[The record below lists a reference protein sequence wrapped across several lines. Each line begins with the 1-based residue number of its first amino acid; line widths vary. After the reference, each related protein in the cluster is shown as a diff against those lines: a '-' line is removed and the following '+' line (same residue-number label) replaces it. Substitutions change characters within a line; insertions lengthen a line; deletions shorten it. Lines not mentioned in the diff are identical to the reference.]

1 MTLTNPNR
9 FSTAGTSGTL
19 GHITDAVDFPHT
31 GLIKSLSLGMR
42 GNYAV
47 KTTNG
52 FNITQ
57 ASSGNV
63 IQVTSGFVFANGHLV
78 QCDGKNFADS
88 VFTTSPANVSHL
100 LVADVGEAQA
110 DRLKIIPHG
119 ANTANR
125 IPDYVDGNDVIIA
138 VITYTTGFGSMTVQ
152 YLTTD
157 KTSNTLSIGYDN
169 SGYDQTMSITG
180 GSGKTTLLSEENQV
194 VVKLNGTSSS
204 NVFTVTDSAD
214 QTQFAVKGDG
224 TLTTD
229 LTASRALVTDS
240 SKNITA
246 SSVTST
252 ELALLSG
259 AAFGIGSNNILRANA
274 NVVDNDFLRVDGTQI
289 EGRSASEVLSDIGG
303 QASLTFGISNTNA
316 VKIDSASVADDE
328 YARFTA
334 NGLESRSTS
343 EVLSDIGGQAS
354 LTFGISNTNAV
365 KIDSASVADDDFAR
379 FTANGLEGRSASELA
394 SDIGALTGTFGIAN
408 NNILQANA
416 NLADDDFLRVDG
428 TQIEGRTAAQTLSD
442 IAAMPLAGGTF
453 TGAVTVNTG
462 QTFTTPRLPTVS
474 VSASTTLTEATH
486 AGRYLICAGNVT
498 LPATSSAG
506 EHYTI
511 LNTTSGNITVARN
524 GNNINNAASDITV
537 GTFNGVTCIAIG
549 SNNWIALG
557 V

>member
-47 KTTNG
+47 KTTSG

-57 ASSGNV
+57 AGSGNV
-63 IQVTSGFVFANGHLV
+63 IQVTGGFVFANGQLF
-78 QCDGKNFADS
+78 QCGNKDFDAS
-88 VFTTSPANVSHL
+88 LFTTSPANVSHL
-100 LVADVGEAQA
+100 LVADVAETQA
-110 DRLKIIPHG
+110 NRLKIIAHG
-119 ANTANR
+119 TNTANR
-125 IPDYVDGNDVIIA
+125 IPDYEDGNDVIIA

-157 KTSNTLSIGYDN
+157 KVSNALSVGYNN
-169 SGYDQTMSITG
+169 SGYDQTLSIVG
-180 GSGKTTLLSEENQV
+180 ASGSTTLTSEENEV
-194 VVKLNGTSSS
+194 ILKLNGTGAS
-204 NVFTVTDSAD
+204 NLFKVTDSAD

-259 AAFGIGSNNILRANA
+259 AAFGIGNNNILRANA

-289 EGRSASEVLSDIGG
+289 
-303 QASLTFGISNTNA
+303 
-316 VKIDSASVADDE
+316 
-328 YARFTA
+328 
-334 NGLESRSTS
+334 
-343 EVLSDIGGQAS
+343 
-354 LTFGISNTNAV
+354 
-365 KIDSASVADDDFAR
+365 
-379 FTANGLEGRSASELA
+379 EGRSASELA

-428 TQIEGRTAAQTLSD
+428 TQIEGRTAAETLSD
-442 IAAMPLAGGTF
+442 IGAMPLAGGTF
-453 TGAVTVNTG
+453 TGHVALASG
-462 QTFTTPRLPTVS
+462 QMFRTPRLATTS

-486 AGRYLICAGNVT
+486 AGAYLLCNGNVT
-498 LPATSSAG
+498 LPATSTIG

-511 LNTTSGNITVARN
+511 LNITGGNITVSPSVST
-524 GNNINNAASDITV
+524 NINGGSNGAAITV
-537 GTFNGVTCIAIG
+537 ATYNGVTCISIG

>member
-57 ASSGNV
+57 AGSGNV
-63 IQVTSGFVFANGHLV
+63 IQVTSGFVFANGQLFE
-78 QCDGKNFADS
+78 CDAKNFADS

-100 LVADVGEAQA
+100 LVADVAEAQA

-125 IPDYVDGNDVIIA
+125 IPDYADGNDVIIA

-157 KTSNTLSIGYDN
+157 KTSNALSIGYDS
-169 SGYDQTMSITG
+169 SGYTEMCKITAASG
-180 GSGKTTLLSEENQV
+180 GTTIEVPTAGGDFIIDNTDADKKIVARLGTDTSATAFEVRNNSDAAKLTVLGTGATTIAGATTL
-194 VVKLNGTSSS
+194 SSIAACGS
-204 NVFTVTDSAD
+204 DTDK
-214 QTQFAVKGDG
+214 F
-224 TLTTD
+224 
-229 LTASRALVTDS
+229 LVSDS
-240 SKNITA
+240 GVIKFRT
-246 SSVTST
+246 
-252 ELALLSG
+252 G
-259 AAFGIGSNNILRANA
+259 A
-274 NVVDNDFLRVDGTQI
+274 
-289 EGRSASEVLSDIGG
+289 EV
-303 QASLTFGISNTNA
+303 
-316 VKIDSASVADDE
+316 
-328 YARFTA
+328 
-334 NGLESRSTS
+334 
-343 EVLSDIGGQAS
+343 
-354 LTFGISNTNAV
+354 
-365 KIDSASVADDDFAR
+365 
-379 FTANGLEGRSASELA
+379 A

-428 TQIEGRTAAQTLSD
+428 TQIEGRTAAETLSD

-462 QTFTTPRLPTVS
+462 QTFRTPRLPTVS

-486 AGRYLICAGNVT
+486 AGAYLICAGNVT

-511 LNTTSGNITVARN
+511 LNTTGGNITVARN
-524 GNNINNAASDITV
+524 GNNINGAGSDATV
-537 GTFNGVTCIAIG
+537 ATFNGVTCIAIG

>member
-19 GHITDAVDFPHT
+19 GHITDAVDFPHS

-63 IQVTSGFVFANGHLV
+63 IQVTSGFVFANGHLFP
-78 QCDGKNFADS
+78 CDAKNFADS

-157 KTSNTLSIGYDN
+157 KTSNSLSVGYNN

-194 VVKLNGTSSS
+194 VLKLNGTGSS
-204 NVFTVTDSAD
+204 NNFTITDSAD

-224 TLTTD
+224 TLETD
-229 LTASRALVTDS
+229 LTASRALVTDA
-240 SKNITA
+240 SKNISV

-259 AAFGIGSNNILRANA
+259 AAFGIGNNNILRANA
-274 NVVDNDFLRVDGTQI
+274 N
-289 EGRSASEVLSDIGG
+289 
-303 QASLTFGISNTNA
+303 
-316 VKIDSASVADDE
+316 
-328 YARFTA
+328 
-334 NGLESRSTS
+334 
-343 EVLSDIGGQAS
+343 
-354 LTFGISNTNAV
+354 
-365 KIDSASVADDDFAR
+365 
-379 FTANGLEGRSASELA
+379 
-394 SDIGALTGTFGIAN
+394 
-408 NNILQANA
+408 
-416 NLADDDFLRVDG
+416 LADNDFLRVDG

-442 IAAMPLAGGTF
+442 IGAINAAGAISAVEGEATLAL
-453 TGAVTVNTG
+453 TGSVTVATG

-511 LNTTSGNITVARN
+511 LNTTGGNITVGRN
-524 GNNINNAASDITV
+524 GNNINGAGSDATV
-537 GTFNGVTCIAIG
+537 ATFNGVTCIAIG

>member
-19 GHITDAVDFPHT
+19 GHITDAVDFPHS

-57 ASSGNV
+57 AGSGNV
-63 IQVTSGFVFANGHLV
+63 IQVTSGFVFANGNLFP
-78 QCDGKNFADS
+78 CDAKNFDAS
-88 VFTTSPANVSHL
+88 LFTTSPANVSHL
-100 LVADVGEAQA
+100 LVADVAEAQA
-110 DRLKIIPHG
+110 NRLKIIPHG
-119 ANTANR
+119 SNTANR
-125 IPDYVDGNDVIIA
+125 IPDYADGNDVIIA

-157 KTSNTLSIGYDN
+157 KTSNALSIGYNN

-194 VVKLNGTSSS
+194 VLKLNGTGSS
-204 NVFTVTDSAD
+204 NAFQVTDSAD
-214 QTQFAVKGDG
+214 QLQFAVTGDG

-259 AAFGIGSNNILRANA
+259 AAFGIGNNNILRANA

-289 EGRSASEVLSDIGG
+289 
-303 QASLTFGISNTNA
+303 
-316 VKIDSASVADDE
+316 
-328 YARFTA
+328 
-334 NGLESRSTS
+334 
-343 EVLSDIGGQAS
+343 
-354 LTFGISNTNAV
+354 
-365 KIDSASVADDDFAR
+365 
-379 FTANGLEGRSASELA
+379 EGRSASELA

-442 IAAMPLAGGTF
+442 IGAMPLAGGIFTGNVAVDSGQSLVCETF
-453 TGAVTVNTG
+453 TSR
-462 QTFTTPRLPTVS
+462 RLATVS

-486 AGRYLICAGNVT
+486 AGKYLICAGNVT
-498 LPATSSAG
+498 LPSTSATG
-506 EHYTI
+506 LHFTI
-511 LNTTSGNITVARN
+511 LNTTGGNITVARN

>member
-9 FSTAGTSGTL
+9 FSTSGTSGTL
-19 GHITDAVDFPHT
+19 GHITDAVDFPHS

-57 ASSGNV
+57 AGSGNV
-63 IQVTSGFVFANGHLV
+63 IQVTSGFVFANGQLF
-78 QCDGKNFADS
+78 QCDGKDFADS

-100 LVADVGEAQA
+100 LVADVAEAQA

-119 ANTANR
+119 SNTANR
-125 IPDYVDGNDVIIA
+125 IPDYADGNDVIIA

-157 KTSNTLSIGYDN
+157 KVSNALSVGYNN
-169 SGYDQTMSITG
+169 SGYDQTLSIVG
-180 GSGKTTLLSEENQV
+180 ASGRTTLNSEENQV
-194 VVKLNGTSSS
+194 VLKLNGTGSS
-204 NVFTVTDSAD
+204 NTFTVADSAD

-224 TLTTD
+224 TLETD
-229 LTASRALVTDS
+229 LTASRALVTDA

-259 AAFGIGSNNILRANA
+259 AAFGISSNNILRANA

-289 EGRSASEVLSDIGG
+289 EGR
-303 QASLTFGISNTNA
+303 
-316 VKIDSASVADDE
+316 
-328 YARFTA
+328 
-334 NGLESRSTS
+334 
-343 EVLSDIGGQAS
+343 
-354 LTFGISNTNAV
+354 
-365 KIDSASVADDDFAR
+365 
-379 FTANGLEGRSASELA
+379 
-394 SDIGALTGTFGIAN
+394 
-408 NNILQANA
+408 
-416 NLADDDFLRVDG
+416 
-428 TQIEGRTAAQTLSD
+428 TAAETLSD

-453 TGAVTVNTG
+453 TGAVTVDTG
-462 QTFTTPRLPTVS
+462 QTFRTPRLPTVS

-486 AGRYLICAGNVT
+486 AGAYLICSGNVN
-498 LPATSSAG
+498 LPATSSLG

-511 LNTTSGNITVARN
+511 LNTTGGNITVSPSVST
-524 GNNINNAASDITV
+524 NINGGSNGASITV
-537 GTFNGVTCIAIG
+537 ATFNGVTCIAIG

>member
-78 QCDGKNFADS
+78 PCDGKNFADS

-110 DRLKIIPHG
+110 NRLKIIPHG

-157 KTSNTLSIGYDN
+157 KTSNALSIGYNN

-194 VVKLNGTSSS
+194 VLKLNGTSSS
-204 NVFTVTDSAD
+204 NTFTVVDSAD

-224 TLTTD
+224 TLETD
-229 LTASRALVTDS
+229 LTASRALVTDV
-240 SKNITA
+240 SKNISA

-259 AAFGIGSNNILRANA
+259 AAFGISNNNILRANA
-274 NVVDNDFLRVDGTQI
+274 NLADNDFL
-289 EGRSASEVLSDIGG
+289 
-303 QASLTFGISNTNA
+303 
-316 VKIDSASVADDE
+316 K
-328 YARFTA
+328 
-334 NGLESRSTS
+334 
-343 EVLSDIGGQAS
+343 
-354 LTFGISNTNAV
+354 
-365 KIDSASVADDDFAR
+365 
-379 FTANGLEGRSASELA
+379 
-394 SDIGALTGTFGIAN
+394 
-408 NNILQANA
+408 
-416 NLADDDFLRVDG
+416 VDG

-462 QTFTTPRLPTVS
+462 QTFTPPRLPTVS

-498 LPATSSAG
+498 LPATSAAG

-511 LNTTSGNITVARN
+511 LNTTGGNITVGRN
-524 GNNINNAASDITV
+524 GNNINNAASDATV
-537 GTFNGVTCIAIG
+537 ATFNGVTCIAIG